1 MFPEFSIAELVQD
14 TIPHKRD
21 WYIKI
26 KSGIIICNRQA
37 IQRTVRIAKENCLEN
52 FLKQTIK
59 RKLFGKPQKK
69 NRSGKRAEQRE
80 SRMESCF

>member
-26 KSGIIICNRQA
+26 KKIIPYSFTWKTPGPDLPIFSLWVTKVERA
-37 IQRTVRIAKENCLEN
+37 LLEGCD
-52 FLKQTIK
+52 F
-59 RKLFGKPQKK
+59 K
-69 NRSGKRAEQRE
+69 NTCS
-80 SRMESCF
+80 FVD